1 MKEVIGVSF
10 TEGKR
15 IYYFDPANI
24 KPNFG
29 DDVIVETERGLQYGK
44 IATLIVEKN
53 EKSLNMPLKRII
65 RIATKDDRKKHEL
78 NLNEEKK
85 AMKECEKLIKKYNL
99 NMKVIDANFTF
110 DKEQLMYH
118 FLSDSRIDFR
128 NLAKELAGIFKT
140 RIELRQIGVRD
151 EVKRIGGNGV
161 CGRELCCCAFLSDF
175 ETVSIK
181 MAKEQN
187 ISLNPSKI
195 SGNCGRLMCC
205 LKYEQEVYE
214 EKLEKLPNIGA
225 IVKTPEGQGEVE
237 GIEPLKEIVKVKIKD
252 GEIFKIKRYDA
263 KDIKVIKD
271 VIKEKTDSEE
281 KEYQKELKELEN
293 LEKKDLK
300 LKED

>member
-15 IYYFDPANI
+15 IYYFEPANI

-151 EVKRIGGNGV
+151 KAKEIGGIGP
-161 CGRELCCCAFLSDF
+161 CGRTLCCTDYLVNFDS
-175 ETVSIK
+175 VSIN
-181 MAKEQN
+181 MAKNQN
-187 ISLNPSKI
+187 LSLNPNKI
-195 SGNCGRLMCC
+195 NGSCGRLLCC
-205 LKYEQEVYE
+205 LTYENDVYE
-214 EKLEKLPNIGA
+214 EYRKSLPNLGD
-225 IVKTPEGQGEVE
+225 
-237 GIEPLKEIVKVKIKD
+237 KVKYNEKN
-252 GEIFKIKRYDA
+252 G
-263 KDIKVIKD
+263 KVVELNILKKSYT
-271 VIKEKTDSEE
+271 ILTDDD
-281 KEYQKELKELEN
+281 EYLTIEVK
-293 LEKKDLK
+293 
-300 LKED
+300 

>member
-151 EVKRIGGNGV
+151 KAKEIGGIGP
-161 CGRELCCCAFLSDF
+161 CGRTLCCTDYLVNFDS
-175 ETVSIK
+175 VSIN
-181 MAKEQN
+181 MAKNQN
-187 ISLNPSKI
+187 LSLNPNKI
-195 SGNCGRLMCC
+195 NGSCGRLLCC
-205 LKYEQEVYE
+205 LTYENDVYEVYR
-214 EKLEKLPNIGA
+214 KSLPNLGD
-225 IVKTPEGQGEVE
+225 
-237 GIEPLKEIVKVKIKD
+237 KVKYNEKN
-252 GEIFKIKRYDA
+252 G
-263 KDIKVIKD
+263 KVVELNILKKSYT
-271 VIKEKTDSEE
+271 ILTDDD
-281 KEYQKELKELEN
+281 EYLTIEVK
-293 LEKKDLK
+293 
-300 LKED
+300 

>member
-85 AMKECEKLIKKYNL
+85 AMKECEKLIKKFNL

-151 EVKRIGGNGV
+151 KAKEIGGIGP
-161 CGRELCCCAFLSDF
+161 CGRTLCCTDYLVNFDS
-175 ETVSIK
+175 VSIN
-181 MAKEQN
+181 MAKNQN
-187 ISLNPSKI
+187 LSLNPNKI
-195 SGNCGRLMCC
+195 NGSCGRLLCC
-205 LKYEQEVYE
+205 LTYENDVYE
-214 EKLEKLPNIGA
+214 EYRKSLPNLGD
-225 IVKTPEGQGEVE
+225 
-237 GIEPLKEIVKVKIKD
+237 KVKYNEKN
-252 GEIFKIKRYDA
+252 G
-263 KDIKVIKD
+263 KVVELNILKKSYT
-271 VIKEKTDSEE
+271 ILTDDD
-281 KEYQKELKELEN
+281 EYLTIEVK
-293 LEKKDLK
+293 
-300 LKED
+300 

>member
-151 EVKRIGGNGV
+151 KAKEIGGIGP
-161 CGRELCCCAFLSDF
+161 CGRTLCCTDYLVNFDS
-175 ETVSIK
+175 VSIN
-181 MAKEQN
+181 MAKNQN
-187 ISLNPSKI
+187 LSLNPNKI
-195 SGNCGRLMCC
+195 NGSCGRLLCC
-205 LKYEQEVYE
+205 LTYENDVYE
-214 EKLEKLPNIGA
+214 EYRKSLPNLGD
-225 IVKTPEGQGEVE
+225 
-237 GIEPLKEIVKVKIKD
+237 KVKYNEKN
-252 GEIFKIKRYDA
+252 G
-263 KDIKVIKD
+263 KVVELNILKKSYT
-271 VIKEKTDSEE
+271 ILTDDDEHLTIE
-281 KEYQKELKELEN
+281 VK
-293 LEKKDLK
+293 
-300 LKED
+300 

>member
-1 MKEVIGVSF
+1 MKKVIGVSF

-151 EVKRIGGNGV
+151 KAKEIGGIGP
-161 CGRELCCCAFLSDF
+161 CGRTLCCTDYLVNFDS
-175 ETVSIK
+175 VSINMEK
-181 MAKEQN
+181 NQN
-187 ISLNPSKI
+187 LSLNPNKI
-195 SGNCGRLMCC
+195 NGSCGRLLCC
-205 LKYEQEVYE
+205 LTYENDVYE
-214 EKLEKLPNIGA
+214 EYRKSLPNLGD
-225 IVKTPEGQGEVE
+225 
-237 GIEPLKEIVKVKIKD
+237 KVKYNEKN
-252 GEIFKIKRYDA
+252 G
-263 KDIKVIKD
+263 KVVELNILKKSYT
-271 VIKEKTDSEE
+271 ILTDDD
-281 KEYQKELKELEN
+281 EYLTIEVK
-293 LEKKDLK
+293 
-300 LKED
+300 

>member
-53 EKSLNMPLKRII
+53 EKSLNMPLKKII

-151 EVKRIGGNGV
+151 KAKEIGGIGP
-161 CGRELCCCAFLSDF
+161 CGRTLCCTDYLVNFDS
-175 ETVSIK
+175 VSIN
-181 MAKEQN
+181 MAKNQN
-187 ISLNPSKI
+187 LSLNPNKI
-195 SGNCGRLMCC
+195 NGSCGRLLCC
-205 LKYEQEVYE
+205 LTYENDVYE
-214 EKLEKLPNIGA
+214 EYRKSLPNLGD
-225 IVKTPEGQGEVE
+225 
-237 GIEPLKEIVKVKIKD
+237 KVKYNEKN
-252 GEIFKIKRYDA
+252 G
-263 KDIKVIKD
+263 KVVELNILKKSYT
-271 VIKEKTDSEE
+271 ILTDDD
-281 KEYQKELKELEN
+281 EYLTIEVK
-293 LEKKDLK
+293 
-300 LKED
+300 

>member
-24 KPNFG
+24 KPKFG

-151 EVKRIGGNGV
+151 KAKEIGGIGP
-161 CGRELCCCAFLSDF
+161 CGRTLCCTDYLVNFDS
-175 ETVSIK
+175 VSIN
-181 MAKEQN
+181 MAKNQN
-187 ISLNPSKI
+187 LSLNPNKI
-195 SGNCGRLMCC
+195 NGSCGRLLCC
-205 LKYEQEVYE
+205 LTYENDVYE
-214 EKLEKLPNIGA
+214 EYRKSLPNLGD
-225 IVKTPEGQGEVE
+225 
-237 GIEPLKEIVKVKIKD
+237 KVKYNEKN
-252 GEIFKIKRYDA
+252 GKIVELNILKKSYT
-263 KDIKVIKD
+263 IL
-271 VIKEKTDSEE
+271 TDDD
-281 KEYQKELKELEN
+281 EYLTIEVK
-293 LEKKDLK
+293 
-300 LKED
+300 

>member
-1 MKEVIGVSF
+1 MREVIGVSF
-10 TEGKR
+10 TEGKG

-151 EVKRIGGNGV
+151 KAKEIGGIGP
-161 CGRELCCCAFLSDF
+161 CGRTLCCTDYLVNFDS
-175 ETVSIK
+175 VSIN
-181 MAKEQN
+181 MAKNQN
-187 ISLNPSKI
+187 LSLNPNKI
-195 SGNCGRLMCC
+195 NGSCGRLLCC
-205 LKYEQEVYE
+205 LTYENDVYE
-214 EKLEKLPNIGA
+214 EYRKSLPNLGD
-225 IVKTPEGQGEVE
+225 
-237 GIEPLKEIVKVKIKD
+237 KVKYNEKN
-252 GEIFKIKRYDA
+252 G
-263 KDIKVIKD
+263 KVVELNILKKSYT
-271 VIKEKTDSEE
+271 ILTDDD
-281 KEYQKELKELEN
+281 EYLTIEVK
-293 LEKKDLK
+293 
-300 LKED
+300 

>member
-24 KPNFG
+24 KPKFG

-151 EVKRIGGNGV
+151 KAKEIGGIGL
-161 CGRELCCCAFLSDF
+161 CGRTLCCTDYLVNFDS
-175 ETVSIK
+175 VSIN
-181 MAKEQN
+181 MAKNQN
-187 ISLNPSKI
+187 LSLNPNKI
-195 SGNCGRLMCC
+195 NGSCGRLLCC
-205 LKYEQEVYE
+205 LTYENDVYE
-214 EKLEKLPNIGA
+214 EYRKSLPNLGD
-225 IVKTPEGQGEVE
+225 
-237 GIEPLKEIVKVKIKD
+237 KVKYNEKN
-252 GEIFKIKRYDA
+252 G
-263 KDIKVIKD
+263 KVVELNILKKSYT
-271 VIKEKTDSEE
+271 ILTDDD
-281 KEYQKELKELEN
+281 EYLTIEVK
-293 LEKKDLK
+293 
-300 LKED
+300 

>member
-10 TEGKR
+10 TDGKR

-151 EVKRIGGNGV
+151 KAKEIGGIGP
-161 CGRELCCCAFLSDF
+161 CGRTLCCTDYLVNFDS
-175 ETVSIK
+175 VSIN
-181 MAKEQN
+181 MAKNQN
-187 ISLNPSKI
+187 LSLNPNKI
-195 SGNCGRLMCC
+195 NGSCGRLLCC
-205 LKYEQEVYE
+205 LTYENDVYE
-214 EKLEKLPNIGA
+214 EYRKSLPNLGD
-225 IVKTPEGQGEVE
+225 
-237 GIEPLKEIVKVKIKD
+237 KVKYNEKN
-252 GEIFKIKRYDA
+252 G
-263 KDIKVIKD
+263 KVVELNILKKSYT
-271 VIKEKTDSEE
+271 ILTDDD
-281 KEYQKELKELEN
+281 EYLTIEVK
-293 LEKKDLK
+293 
-300 LKED
+300 

>member
-151 EVKRIGGNGV
+151 KAKEIGGIGP
-161 CGRELCCCAFLSDF
+161 CGRTLCCTDYLVNFDS
-175 ETVSIK
+175 VSIN
-181 MAKEQN
+181 MAKNQN
-187 ISLNPSKI
+187 LSLNPNKI
-195 SGNCGRLMCC
+195 NGSCGRLLCC
-205 LKYEQEVYE
+205 LTYENDVYE
-214 EKLEKLPNIGA
+214 EYRKSLPNLGD
-225 IVKTPEGQGEVE
+225 
-237 GIEPLKEIVKVKIKD
+237 KVKYNEKN
-252 GEIFKIKRYDA
+252 G
-263 KDIKVIKD
+263 KVVELNILKKSYT
-271 VIKEKTDSEE
+271 ILTDDD
-281 KEYQKELKELEN
+281 EYLTIEVK
-293 LEKKDLK
+293 
-300 LKED
+300 

>member
-151 EVKRIGGNGV
+151 KAKEIGGIGP
-161 CGRELCCCAFLSDF
+161 CGRTLCCTDYLVNFDS
-175 ETVSIK
+175 VSIN
-181 MAKEQN
+181 MAKNQN
-187 ISLNPSKI
+187 LSLNPNKI
-195 SGNCGRLMCC
+195 NGSCGRLLCC
-205 LKYEQEVYE
+205 LTYENDVYE
-214 EKLEKLPNIGA
+214 EYRKSLPNLGD
-225 IVKTPEGQGEVE
+225 
-237 GIEPLKEIVKVKIKD
+237 KVK
-252 GEIFKIKRYDA
+252 YN
-263 KDIKVIKD
+263 
-271 VIKEKTDSEE
+271 EKNGNVVELNILKKSYTILTDDD
-281 KEYQKELKELEN
+281 EYLTIEVK
-293 LEKKDLK
+293 
-300 LKED
+300 

>member
-53 EKSLNMPLKRII
+53 EKTLNMPLKRII

-151 EVKRIGGNGV
+151 KAKEIGGIGP
-161 CGRELCCCAFLSDF
+161 CGRTLCCTDYLVNFDS
-175 ETVSIK
+175 VSIN
-181 MAKEQN
+181 MAKNQN
-187 ISLNPSKI
+187 LSLNPNKI
-195 SGNCGRLMCC
+195 NGSCGRLLCC
-205 LKYEQEVYE
+205 LTYENDVYE
-214 EKLEKLPNIGA
+214 EYRKSLPNLGD
-225 IVKTPEGQGEVE
+225 
-237 GIEPLKEIVKVKIKD
+237 KVKYNEKN
-252 GEIFKIKRYDA
+252 G
-263 KDIKVIKD
+263 KVVELNILKKSYT
-271 VIKEKTDSEE
+271 ILTDDD
-281 KEYQKELKELEN
+281 EYLTIEVK
-293 LEKKDLK
+293 
-300 LKED
+300 

>member
-29 DDVIVETERGLQYGK
+29 DDVIVETERCLQYGK

-151 EVKRIGGNGV
+151 KAKEIGGIGP
-161 CGRELCCCAFLSDF
+161 CGRTLCCTDYLVNFDS
-175 ETVSIK
+175 VSIN
-181 MAKEQN
+181 MAKNQN
-187 ISLNPSKI
+187 LSLNPNKI
-195 SGNCGRLMCC
+195 NGSCGRLLCC
-205 LKYEQEVYE
+205 LTYENDVYE
-214 EKLEKLPNIGA
+214 EYRKSLPNLGD
-225 IVKTPEGQGEVE
+225 
-237 GIEPLKEIVKVKIKD
+237 KVKYNEKN
-252 GEIFKIKRYDA
+252 G
-263 KDIKVIKD
+263 KVVELNILKKSYT
-271 VIKEKTDSEE
+271 ILTDDD
-281 KEYQKELKELEN
+281 EYLTIEVK
-293 LEKKDLK
+293 
-300 LKED
+300 

>member
-53 EKSLNMPLKRII
+53 GKSLNMPLKRII

-151 EVKRIGGNGV
+151 KAKEIGGIGP
-161 CGRELCCCAFLSDF
+161 CGRTLCCTDYLVNFDS
-175 ETVSIK
+175 VSIN
-181 MAKEQN
+181 MAKNQN
-187 ISLNPSKI
+187 LSLNPNKI
-195 SGNCGRLMCC
+195 NGSCGRLLCC
-205 LKYEQEVYE
+205 LTYENDVYE
-214 EKLEKLPNIGA
+214 EYRKSLPNLGD
-225 IVKTPEGQGEVE
+225 
-237 GIEPLKEIVKVKIKD
+237 KVKYNEKN
-252 GEIFKIKRYDA
+252 G
-263 KDIKVIKD
+263 KVVELNILKKSYT
-271 VIKEKTDSEE
+271 ILTDDD
-281 KEYQKELKELEN
+281 EYLTIEVK
-293 LEKKDLK
+293 
-300 LKED
+300 

>member
-24 KPNFG
+24 KLNFG

-151 EVKRIGGNGV
+151 EIRRIGGNGI
-161 CGRELCCCAFLSDF
+161 CGRELCCCSFLGNFD
-175 ETVSIK
+175 TVSIK

-187 ISLNPSKI
+187 IALNPSKI
-195 SGNCGRLMCC
+195 SGSCRKINVL
-205 LKYEQEVYE
+205 
-214 EKLEKLPNIGA
+214 LEI
-225 IVKTPEGQGEVE
+225 
-237 GIEPLKEIVKVKIKD
+237 
-252 GEIFKIKRYDA
+252 
-263 KDIKVIKD
+263 
-271 VIKEKTDSEE
+271 
-281 KEYQKELKELEN
+281 
-293 LEKKDLK
+293 
-300 LKED
+300 

>member
-151 EVKRIGGNGV
+151 KAKEIGGIGP
-161 CGRELCCCAFLSDF
+161 CGRTLCCTDYLVNFDS
-175 ETVSIK
+175 VSIN
-181 MAKEQN
+181 MAKNQN
-187 ISLNPSKI
+187 LSLNPNKI
-195 SGNCGRLMCC
+195 NGSCGRLLCC
-205 LKYEQEVYE
+205 LTYENDVYE
-214 EKLEKLPNIGA
+214 EYKKSLPNLGD
-225 IVKTPEGQGEVE
+225 
-237 GIEPLKEIVKVKIKD
+237 KVKYNEKN
-252 GEIFKIKRYDA
+252 G
-263 KDIKVIKD
+263 KVVELNILK
-271 VIKEKTDSEE
+271 KSYTMRTDDD
-281 KEYQKELKELEN
+281 EYLTIEVK
-293 LEKKDLK
+293 
-300 LKED
+300 

>member
-53 EKSLNMPLKRII
+53 EKSLNMTLKRII
-65 RIATKDDRKKHEL
+65 RIAKKDDRKKHEL

-151 EVKRIGGNGV
+151 KAKEIGGIGP
-161 CGRELCCCAFLSDF
+161 CGRTLCCTDYLVNFDS
-175 ETVSIK
+175 VSIN
-181 MAKEQN
+181 MAKNQN
-187 ISLNPSKI
+187 LSLNPNKI
-195 SGNCGRLMCC
+195 NGSCGRLLCC
-205 LKYEQEVYE
+205 LTYENDVYE
-214 EKLEKLPNIGA
+214 EYRKSLPNLGD
-225 IVKTPEGQGEVE
+225 
-237 GIEPLKEIVKVKIKD
+237 KVKYNEKN
-252 GEIFKIKRYDA
+252 G
-263 KDIKVIKD
+263 KVVELNILKKSYT
-271 VIKEKTDSEE
+271 ILTDDD
-281 KEYQKELKELEN
+281 EYLTIEVK
-293 LEKKDLK
+293 
-300 LKED
+300 